1 MRASNNL
8 LLNGGALLKR
18 INKLL
23 ALVVLAAVAILI
35 CSLSGCGLVN
45 KLRAKN
51 NLNEGVRNFNS
62 GKYDIAQDRF
72 QDAMELDPDSANAQ
86 LFYARAV
93 NARFDQKQTPEFGL
107 KALDAYEKII
117 ANNKDNPQTVDKAL
131 AFESKVYDQLASL
144 SPDKADEYKQKSR
157 ELLLKRADIASGPD
171 AATTKAAVY
180 YTIGQA
186 YWQESYGISKMY
198 TKTLPGGQL
207 NFQPPPAEQQ
217 DKMREAILKGHEYL
231 QKALSVKPDYA
242 DAYAYEKLLYIEE
255 YKLEQNPAKKQELLN
270 KEKEAGDTFKKYH
283 DQQAQAAQA
292 G

>member
-1 MRASNNL
+1 
-8 LLNGGALLKR
+8 
-18 INKLL
+18 
-23 ALVVLAAVAILI
+23 
-35 CSLSGCGLVN
+35 LSGCGLIN

-62 GKYDIAQDRF
+62 GKYDLAQERF

-93 NARFDQKQTPEFGL
+93 NARFEQKQTPEFGI
-107 KALDAYEKII
+107 KTVEAYDKII

-131 AFESKVYDQLASL
+131 AFESKVYDQMASIT
-144 SPDKADEYKQKSR
+144 PEKADEYKQKSR
-157 ELLLKRADIASGPD
+157 DLLMRRADVASGAD

-198 TKTLPGGQL
+198 TKTLPDGKL
-207 NFQPPPAEQQ
+207 NFQSQSVPADQQ
-217 DKMREAILKGHEYL
+217 EKMRQAILKGHEFL
-231 QKALSVKPDYA
+231 QRALSVKPDYA

-255 YKLEQNPAKKQELLN
+255 YKLEPNPAKKQELLN
-270 KEKEAGDTFKKYH
+270 KEKEAGDSFKKYH

-292 G
+292 AAGQ